1 MKTHMVMDTI
11 CTCFALTLMLKI
23 FMALASYSNTVQLL
37 STVPRE
43 LHYVA
48 AFPFVF

>member
-1 MKTHMVMDTI
+1 MKMHMLMDTI
-11 CTCFALTLMLKI
+11 CSCFALTLMLKI
-23 FMALASYSNTVQLL
+23 FMTLASYSNAVQLL

-43 LHYVA
+43 LLYVT